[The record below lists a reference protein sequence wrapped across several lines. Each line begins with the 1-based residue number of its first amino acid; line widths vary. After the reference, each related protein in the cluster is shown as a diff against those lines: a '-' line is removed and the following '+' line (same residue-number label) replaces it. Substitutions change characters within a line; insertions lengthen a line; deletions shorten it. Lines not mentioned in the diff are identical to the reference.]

1 VVKLK
6 KFFSGM
12 GFVIIMPA
20 SKNNLRVI
28 KPFMLDEVY
37 EVTVA
42 KSCLKKKILINYEK
56 GI

>member
-1 VVKLK
+1 
-6 KFFSGM
+6 M